1 MVATLLND
9 PWFKARRLL
18 DAAQRPLGDIAAVMG
33 SPPTITDPASDGANS
48 TVQTGEAVGGG
59 TFLPTDT
66 ARVAVFGGPLSGG
79 RIQTITRV
87 SGARVQGHGA
97 GIAFYTDADTVDF
110 SLRCNG
116 SKWIAYVTTPD
127 GVRARI
133 ATNDRSQAYANYN
146 YYKLAFGSTAPA
158 GRLVEIYLGDAGNY
172 GGINV
177 PTGYSIWAADLA
189 HQPRIACVWDSF
201 AEGSMNDTNV
211 NRKLAVGDWFGAM
224 FGVNNP
230 FVNAVGSTGVIA
242 DAGASNY
249 STFGERIAAGD
260 MDSSRVGHF
269 DLILAPG
276 SVNDG
281 FTSVNGLNSPA
292 GDATVQAAYAAYIAA
307 LMVAQPYAIIVGA
320 SQQFSTIAAISTRTA
335 AYKAGFQASAGT
347 DPRMIWMDASL
358 FESAPDADVIGAD
371 NIHPDGADGARH
383 IGERLARR
391 TLTYLQA
398 IAEVA

>member
-18 DAAQRPLGDIAAVMG
+18 DAAQRPLGDIAAVMA

-48 TVQTGEAVGGG
+48 TVQAAQGVNAGM
-59 TFLPTDT
+59 FLPTDT
-66 ARVAVFGGPLSGG
+66 ARVSLFGGSLSGG
-79 RIQTITRV
+79 RIQGITRV
-87 SGARVQGHGA
+87 AGSRIQGHGA
-97 GIAFYTDADTVDF
+97 CIAFYTDADTVDF

-116 SKWIAYVTTPD
+116 GKWIAYVTTPD

-133 ATNDRSQAYANYN
+133 AANDRAQAYANYN

-158 GRLVEIYLGDAGNY
+158 GRLVEIYTGDVANY

-177 PTGYSIWAADLA
+177 PTGYSIWPADLA
-189 HQPRIACVWDSF
+189 HQPRIAVIWDSF
-201 AEGSMNDTNV
+201 GEGTMNDTNV
-211 NRKLAVGDWFGAM
+211 QRKLACVDWYAAS

-230 FVNAVGSTGVIA
+230 YINAVGSTGVIA

-249 STFGERIAAGD
+249 NTFGERIAAGD
-260 MDSSRVGHF
+260 LDSSRIGHF

-307 LMVAQPYAIIVGA
+307 LMVAQPYAIIAGV
-320 SQQFSTIAAISTRTA
+320 SQQFSTIAAITTRTA

-347 DPRMIWMDASL
+347 DPRMFWMEPSL
-358 FESAPDADVIGAD
+358 FESAPDTGVLGAD
-371 NIHPDGADGARH
+371 NVHPAASDGGRH

-391 TLTYLQA
+391 TLSYLQA
-398 IAEVA
+398 IAAVA